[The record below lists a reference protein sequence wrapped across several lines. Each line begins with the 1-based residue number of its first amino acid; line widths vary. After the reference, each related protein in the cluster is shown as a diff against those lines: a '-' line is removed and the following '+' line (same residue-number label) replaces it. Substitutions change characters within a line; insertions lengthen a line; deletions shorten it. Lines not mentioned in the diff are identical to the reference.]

1 MLHMWRY
8 GGLFVTCEDYIFMG
22 TTSDQAP
29 VGGAVRAR
37 GCLHVY
43 EGVVTIVSHYY
54 CGSSLQQKI
63 GSNGEN

>member
-1 MLHMWRY
+1 M
-8 GGLFVTCEDYIFMG
+8 TCEDYIFMG